1 MTRKLSK
8 KVLRNKKHKLI
19 QSKASLKMMMQA
31 ILVKVLLKS
40 DLTPLIIIALELKNK
55 MMILNL

>member
-19 QSKASLKMMMQA
+19 QSKASHKMMMQA

-40 DLTPLIIIALELKNK
+40 DLTPPIIIALELKNK